1 MSDTP
6 VAANR
11 VLVVDDIDENLKV
24 LSETL
29 IQAGFHPLQAK
40 SGERAL
46 QIAAKALPD
55 LILLDIQ
62 MPGMDGFETIAKLKA
77 DPATAPIPVIF
88 ISALNQIEDKVKG
101 FQSGAVDYVS
111 KPFQKEEVLARVG
124 THLRLRQALTAVE
137 VERQKSDRLLH
148 AMLPDAIA
156 LELKETGASAPR
168 HFAEASI
175 LFSDL
180 VNFTEQAAKLTPS
193 QLIDE
198 LNPMVS
204 AFDAIMEQHG
214 CERIKTIG
222 DAYLAACGMPVPKAD
237 HARALV
243 SAALGML
250 AWVEERNRTRTL
262 KWQVRIGIHSGE
274 VVAGI
279 VGTSRYLYDVFGD
292 TVNTAS
298 RMEAASEPM
307 KVNIS
312 AETRALLGTGAV
324 VEARGPLPVKGK
336 NNLEMFFVTRL
347 T

>member
-1 MSDTP
+1 
-6 VAANR
+6 
-11 VLVVDDIDENLKV
+11 
-24 LSETL
+24 
-29 IQAGFHPLQAK
+29 LQAK

-62 MPGMDGFETIAKLKA
+62 MPGMDGFETIRQLKTE
-77 DPATAPIPVIF
+77 PATAAIPVIF
-88 ISALNQIEDKVKG
+88 ISALNQIEDKIKG

-137 VERQKSDRLLH
+137 TERLKSDKLLH

-156 LELKETGASAPR
+156 EELKESGTSEPR
-168 HFAEASI
+168 LFPEATI

-180 VNFTEQAAKLTPS
+180 VNFTETAARLTPAE
-193 QLIDE
+193 LIGE

-204 AFDAIMEQHG
+204 AFDALMEKHG
-214 CERIKTIG
+214 CVRIKTIG
-222 DAYLAACGMPVPKAD
+222 DAYMAACGVPLANPD
-237 HARALV
+237 HALALV
-243 SAALGML
+243 RAGLDMV
-250 AWVEERNRTRTL
+250 AWVESRSTPA
-262 KWQVRIGIHSGE
+262 RIPWKIRVGLHSGD

-292 TVNTAS
+292 VVNTAS
-298 RMEAASEPM
+298 RMEAASEPSR
-307 KVNIS
+307 VNLS
-312 AETRALLGTGAV
+312 ATTYQLVKDHVRVTP
-324 VEARGPLPVKGK
+324 RGELPVKGK
-336 NNLEMFFVTRL
+336 DTMAMYFVEGL